1 MGVTLESFSGDCR
14 QALSADSGKAG
25 VEKVRQLLEVAL
37 KDEAFTGTH
46 LGAHA
51 DSPRNIIY
59 EDPDLKF
66 CIIAH
71 VYKGTSTGNPHDH
84 ADSWAIYGQV
94 AGVTR
99 MTAWRKLSGP
109 DGGKPGQVEEVRTF
123 DQNPGDAS
131 AWHVGQLHS
140 PARDGETRLI
150 RIEGRNLAGVER
162 DKYGRPAA

>member
-1 MGVTLESFSGDCR
+1 MSVTIESFSGDCR
-14 QALSADSGKAG
+14 AALMADAGKAG
-25 VEKVRQLLEVAL
+25 VEKVRQLLETAL
-37 KDEAFTGTH
+37 KDETFVQTY
-46 LGAHA
+46 LGPEA

-84 ADSWAIYGQV
+84 ADSWAIYGQA

-99 MTAWRKLSGP
+99 MTAWRKLAAP
-109 DGGKPGQVEEVRTF
+109 DGDKPGQVEEVRLF
-123 DQNPGDAS
+123 DQNPGAAS

-140 PARDGETRLI
+140 PAREGETRLI

-162 DKYGRPAA
+162 DKYERRAA